1 MATKEV
7 LYRRRQKT
15 RFRPRMAIG
24 VLGLFFWLFATVAI
38 GEIAWERF
46 GNEANYVELVIALF
60 VVLGGFVGWFYL
72 LGVRFK
78 RARSAS
84 AKKDA
89 GE

>member
-15 RFRPRMAIG
+15 RFLPRTAIG
-24 VLGLFFWLFATVAI
+24 VLGLFCWLFATIAI

-46 GNEANYVELVIALF
+46 GNEANYVELALSLF

-72 LGVRFK
+72 LGVRKK
-78 RARSAS
+78 RVQPMP
-84 AKKDA
+84 AKKET

>member
-15 RFRPRMAIG
+15 SFRPRTAIG
-24 VLGLFFWLFATVAI
+24 VLGLFCWLFASVAI

-46 GNEANYVELVIALF
+46 GNEANYVELVLALF

-78 RARSAS
+78 RAQSTPV
-84 AKKDA
+84 KKET

>member
-24 VLGLFFWLFATVAI
+24 VLGLFFWLFVSVAV

-46 GNEANYVELVIALF
+46 GNEANYVELVLAIC

-72 LGVRFK
+72 LGVRKK
-78 RARSAS
+78 RAQPTS
-84 AKKDA
+84 AKKET